1 MLTKQSEI
9 ELSNEQVEEIVN
21 WRRYLHQHPE
31 LSFQEYKTSAFLYET
46 LSTFPNLEVTRPTE
60 TSVLAVLKGAYPG
73 KTIGFR
79 ADMDALPIQEETGL
93 PYASEND
100 GIMHACGHDG
110 HTAILLGVAK
120 ALSAKQEKIH
130 GEIRFYFQH
139 AEEQLPGGAREM
151 VAAGVTEGVDYVF
164 GLHLSSL
171 TPLGQLTITP
181 GAATSNSDMFHVTIK
196 GKGGHS
202 SQPENT
208 IDPVVT
214 SAQII
219 TSLQTVVSRITSPKD
234 ELVVSVTTLQAGDA
248 VNVIPE
254 QVKIGA
260 SVRSF
265 SQDVRKRAV
274 EAIEQIIKGVS
285 EANGCQYE
293 LNYTYGYDSVVNDME
308 ATAIAVGAIRR
319 KLGEGAYVEGEAI
332 MGGED
337 FSAFSNV
344 VPGCF
349 VFVGACSPDNQTP
362 APHHHPKFLI
372 DEAALAD
379 GANMF
384 LAIAED
390 LVLE

>member
-1 MLTKQSEI
+1 MLTKQTEI
-9 ELSNEQVEEIVN
+9 ELSNEQVEEIVS

-60 TSVLAVLKGAYPG
+60 TSVLAVLKGAHPG

-93 PYASEND
+93 PYASVND
-100 GIMHACGHDG
+100 GVMHACGHDG

-120 ALSAKQEKIH
+120 ALSTKQEKIH
-130 GEIRFYFQH
+130 GEIRFFFQH
-139 AEEQLPGGAREM
+139 AEELLPGGAREM

-293 LNYTYGYDSVVNDME
+293 LNYTYGYDSVVNETE
-308 ATAIAVGAIRR
+308 ATAIAVKAIRR
-319 KLGEGAYVEGEAI
+319 KLGEGAYAEGEAI

>member
-1 MLTKQSEI
+1 MLTKQTEI
-9 ELSNEQVEEIVN
+9 ELSNDQVEEIIS

-31 LSFQEYKTSAFLYET
+31 LSFQEYKTSAFIYET

-93 PYASEND
+93 PYASKND
-100 GIMHACGHDG
+100 GVMHACGHDG

-120 ALSAKQEKIH
+120 ALSAQKDKIH
-130 GEIRFYFQH
+130 GEIRFFFQH
-139 AEEQLPGGAREM
+139 AEEMLPGGAREM
-151 VAAGVTEGVDYVF
+151 VAADVTEGVDYVF

-171 TPLGQLTITP
+171 TPVGQLTITP

-293 LNYTYGYDSVVNDME
+293 LNYTYGYDSVMNDAK
-308 ATAIAVGAIRR
+308 ATAIAVEAIRR
-319 KLGEGAYVEGEAI
+319 KLGEAAYAEGEAI

-349 VFVGACSPDNQTP
+349 VFVGACAPDNQTP

>member
-1 MLTKQSEI
+1 MLTKQTEV
-9 ELSNEQVEEIVN
+9 ELSNEQIEEIIS

-31 LSFQEYKTSAFLYET
+31 LSFREYKTSAFLYET
-46 LSTFPNLEVTRPTE
+46 LLTFPNLEVTRPTE
-60 TSVLAVLKGAYPG
+60 TSVLAVLKGAHPG

-79 ADMDALPIQEETGL
+79 ADMDALPIQEETNL
-93 PYASEND
+93 PFASQND
-100 GIMHACGHDG
+100 GVMHACGHDG

-120 ALSAKQEKIH
+120 ALSSQQEKIH
-130 GEIRFYFQH
+130 GEIRFLFQH

-151 VAAGVTEGVDYVF
+151 VAAGVTEGLDYVF

-171 TPLGQLTITP
+171 TPLGVLSITS
-181 GAATSNSDMFHVTIK
+181 GATTSNSDMFHITVK

-219 TSLQTVVSRITSPKD
+219 TSLQTVVSRITSPKE
-234 ELVVSVTTLQAGDA
+234 ELVVSVTTLKAGDA

-254 QVKIGA
+254 EVKIGA

-274 EAIEQIIKGVS
+274 EAIEQIVKGVS

-293 LNYTYGYDSVVNDME
+293 LDYTYGYDSVINEPE
-308 ATAIAVGAIRR
+308 ATALAFQAIRR
-319 KLGEGAYVEGEAI
+319 KLGETAAVEGEAI

-337 FSAFSNV
+337 FSAFSNA

-349 VFVGACSPDNQTP
+349 VFVGACSLDNETP

-390 LVLE
+390 LVLK

>member
-1 MLTKQSEI
+1 MLTKQTQI
-9 ELSNEQVEEIVN
+9 ELSNEQVEEIIR

-31 LSFQEYKTSAFLYET
+31 LSFQEHKTSAFLYET
-46 LSTFPNLEVTRPTE
+46 LLTFPNLEVTRPTA
-60 TSVLAVLKGAYPG
+60 TSVMAVLKGGHPG
-73 KTIGFR
+73 KVIGFR
-79 ADMDALPIQEETGL
+79 ADIDALPIQEETGL
-93 PYASEND
+93 PFASNYD
-100 GIMHACGHDG
+100 GVMHACGHDG

-120 ALSAKQEKIH
+120 VLSAQQEKIQ
-130 GEIRFYFQH
+130 GEIRFFFQH

-151 VAAGVTEGVDYVF
+151 VEAGVTDGVDYVF

-171 TPLGQLTITP
+171 TPVGQLTITP

-208 IDPVVT
+208 VDPVVT

-219 TSLQTVVSRITSPKD
+219 TNLQTIVSRITSPKD

-254 QVKIGA
+254 EVKIGA

-265 SQDVRKRAV
+265 NQEVRKKAV
-274 EAIEQIIKGVS
+274 EAIEQIIKGVT
-285 EANGCQYE
+285 EANGCHYE
-293 LNYTYGYDSVVNDME
+293 LNYTYGYDSVVNE
-308 ATAIAVGAIRR
+308 PGASAIAMEAIRR
-319 KLGEGAYVEGEAI
+319 KLGEEAVIEAEAI

-337 FSAFSNV
+337 FSAFSNI

-349 VFVGACSPDNQTP
+349 VFVGACSPDNPSP
-362 APHHHPKFLI
+362 APHHHPKFMI
-372 DEAALAD
+372 DEDALVD

-384 LAIAED
+384 LSIAED

>member
-1 MLTKQSEI
+1 MLTKQTEI
-9 ELSNEQVEEIVN
+9 ELSNEQVEEIVS

-60 TSVLAVLKGAYPG
+60 TSVLAVLKGAYSG
-73 KTIGFR
+73 KVIGFR

-93 PYASEND
+93 PFASENE
-100 GIMHACGHDG
+100 GVMHACGHDG

-130 GEIRFYFQH
+130 GEIRFFFQH

-171 TPLGQLTITP
+171 TPVGQLTITP

-219 TSLQTVVSRITSPKD
+219 TSLQTVVSRITSPKE

-293 LNYTYGYDSVVNDME
+293 LNYTYGYDSVMNDTK
-308 ATAIAVGAIRR
+308 ATAIAVEAIRR
-319 KLGEGAYVEGEAI
+319 KLGEGAYVESEAI

-344 VPGCF
+344 IPGCF
-349 VFVGACSPDNQTP
+349 VFVGACSPENQTP

-390 LVLE
+390 MVLE

>member
-1 MLTKQSEI
+1 MLTLQTEI

-120 ALSAKQEKIH
+120 ALSVKQEKIH

-293 LNYTYGYDSVVNDME
+293 LNYTYGYDSVVNDTE

>member
-1 MLTKQSEI
+1 MLTKQTEI
-9 ELSNEQVEEIVN
+9 ELSSDQVEEIVS

-60 TSVLAVLKGAYPG
+60 TSVLAVLKGAFPG

-79 ADMDALPIQEETGL
+79 ADMDALPIQEETDL
-93 PYASEND
+93 SFASKND
-100 GIMHACGHDG
+100 GVMHACGHDG

-120 ALSAKQEKIH
+120 ALSAQKDKIH
-130 GEIRFYFQH
+130 GEIRFFFQH
-139 AEEQLPGGAREM
+139 AEEMLPGGAREM
-151 VAAGVTEGVDYVF
+151 VAADVTQGVDYVF

-293 LNYTYGYDSVVNDME
+293 LNYTYGYDSVVNDTE
-308 ATAIAVGAIRR
+308 ATAIAVEAIRR
-319 KLGEGAYVEGEAI
+319 KLGEGAYAEGEAI

>member
-1 MLTKQSEI
+1 MLTKQTKI
-9 ELSNEQVEEIVN
+9 ELSNEQVEEIVS

-60 TSVLAVLKGAYPG
+60 TSVMAVLKGAHPG

-93 PYASEND
+93 PFASENE
-100 GIMHACGHDG
+100 GVMHACGHDG

-120 ALSAKQEKIH
+120 ALSAQQEKIH
-130 GEIRFYFQH
+130 GEIRFFFQH
-139 AEEQLPGGAREM
+139 AEELLPGGAREM
-151 VAAGVTEGVDYVF
+151 VAAGVTEGLDYVF

-171 TPLGQLTITP
+171 TPLGQLMITP

-254 QVKIGA
+254 EVKIGA

-285 EANGCQYE
+285 AANGCQYE
-293 LNYTYGYDSVVNDME
+293 LNYTYGYDSVVNETE
-308 ATAIAVGAIRR
+308 ATAIAFEAIRR
-319 KLGEGAYVEGEAI
+319 RLGDGAAVEGEAI

-349 VFVGACSPDNQTP
+349 VFVGACSPDNQSP